1 MAAMATAEAAVLR
14 VLRAGRLA
22 YLLQR
27 QAHFL
32 LWKDAAPMSSSARR
46 MTDAAAQLERLGA
59 VRADERAA
67 RPTPLCSTPLALALH
82 RSDVERDVSLD
93 IGTMQGQG
101 QGCGA

>member
-14 VLRAGRLA
+14 VVRAGRLA
-22 YLLQR
+22 HLLQR

-46 MTDAAAQLERLGA
+46 MTNAAAQLERLGA

-67 RPTPLCSTPLALALH
+67 RPTHPAVPRAEVRVRGQWECWN
-82 RSDVERDVSLD
+82 RDEL
-93 IGTMQGQG
+93 
-101 QGCGA
+101 